1 MNRDER
7 SRGGSQVSSRTVW
20 TIGLNLIAMIVII
33 FIIYSTL
40 NIFLLLIG
48 SLLLTGAVN
57 PIIVWL
63 EGKGMKRWPAVVS
76 FFALGTILLGLS
88 LFSFVPILE
97 EQARNLIASAP
108 QLLEQFQE
116 NSIFQWADQ
125 KFNLMGLLKGDLQN
139 YGKDVGLI
147 FFGFLKG
154 LFKGAFAIFTII
166 VVTVFMLI
174 FGEEI
179 LTKGVA
185 LLRPGRRFQTL
196 SLMQDLQKTVGGYA
210 IGTLLIAFIGGAVI
224 TVTLLILGVP
234 YFLPLGLL
242 TAFLG
247 LIPYIGPAIAAVLIV
262 AMTLVSAGLTYGIVT
277 GIVFILYQQI
287 ENHLL
292 QPIVQH
298 RTIKMNPLII
308 VVVMLLGTSLAGIA
322 GAVLALPVAGGIQVF
337 LKKFLI
343 DPTASE

>member
-1 MNRDER
+1 MNKDER
-7 SRGGSQVSSRTVW
+7 SGGGSQVSSRTVW
-20 TIGLNLIAMIVII
+20 TIGLNLFAMVVII
-33 FIIYSTL
+33 FIIYRTL
-40 NIFLLLIG
+40 HIFFLLIG
-48 SLLLTGAVN
+48 ALVLTGAVN

-63 EGKGMKRWPAVVS
+63 ERKGMKRWPAVLS
-76 FFALGTILLGLS
+76 FFALGAILVGLS

-97 EQARNLIASAP
+97 EQVGNLVNSAP
-108 QLLEQFQE
+108 ELLERFQE
-116 NSIFQWADQ
+116 NPLFRWANRR
-125 KFNLMGLLKGDLQN
+125 FNLTDLLKGDLQN

-147 FFGFLKG
+147 FFGLLKG
-154 LFKGAFAIFTII
+154 LFRGAFGIITMII
-166 VVTVFMLI
+166 VTIFMLI
-174 FGEEI
+174 FGEEL